1 MKLVNITAALAS
13 LMFLASCGSDPEI
26 DAVVE
31 HFVATEGWSKSDA
44 KCYAKAVRKGV
55 TDEQWILFQKQ
66 SGLLEEVEETDPS
79 AIMENAFEGM
89 GEMMA
94 MLPIIMGAGI
104 KCGIPMD
111 K

>member
-1 MKLVNITAALAS
+1 MKLLNITAALTS
-13 LMFLASCGSDPEI
+13 MMFLASCGSDPEI

-31 HFVATEGWSKSDA
+31 HFVTTEGWPESDA

-55 TDEQWILFQKQ
+55 TDEQWIIFQTQ
-66 SGLLEEVEETDPS
+66 SGLTEVTDEKT
-79 AIMENAFEGM
+79 ATMENALEGM

-94 MLPIIMGAGI
+94 MLPIIMGASM